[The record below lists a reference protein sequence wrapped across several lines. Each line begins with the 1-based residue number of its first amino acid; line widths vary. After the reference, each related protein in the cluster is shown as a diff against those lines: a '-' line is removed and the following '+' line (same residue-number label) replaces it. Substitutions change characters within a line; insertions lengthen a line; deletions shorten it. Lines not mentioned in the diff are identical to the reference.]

1 MEIVPLPGGR
11 STLAHS
17 GQRSGFTSCVMMNA
31 LETFGLLFLFYA
43 AASATHER
51 LATSGTSSQ
60 PSAVHLWTD
69 TVLEVN
75 GVSNV
80 ADVFGIT

>member
-1 MEIVPLPGGR
+1 MSLGLYFISLFFVLLSSVHVGLAGSNPHGG
-11 STLAHS
+11 
-17 GQRSGFTSCVMMNA
+17 
-31 LETFGLLFLFYA
+31 A
-43 AASATHER
+43 AA
-51 LATSGTSSQ
+51 GTSSQ
-60 PSAVHLWTD
+60 QSAVHLWTD